1 MALRNLLP
9 LLILLILVA
18 ILAFIGFVVW
28 GIVQGVGAATRER
41 MEKRHVLLSREGVT
55 VGVRELTGEDYI
67 DRSQSVLVSI
77 WNHSS
82 FPTYKHRLFGRRHSH
97 SRKESHGGAEKRKS
111 LSK

>member
-1 MALRNLLP
+1 MALCNLLP

-28 GIVQGVGAATRER
+28 DIVQGVGAATRER

-67 DRSQSVLVSI
+67 DRSQRYCNFPFLQVFLSSI
-77 WNHSS
+77 KNVCC
-82 FPTYKHRLFGRRHSH
+82 
-97 SRKESHGGAEKRKS
+97 
-111 LSK
+111 